1 MSDAKKMGRP
11 TEEVKDHTIRIRVPE
26 RLYKKAQD
34 YSASNSQ
41 SIAQTVREALEKLL
55 Q

>member
-1 MSDAKKMGRP
+1 MTDAKKMGRP
-11 TEEVKDHTIRIRVPE
+11 TEEVKDHTIRIRVSE

-34 YSASNSQ
+34 YSDKNSK
-41 SIAQTVREALEKLL
+41 SIAQTVREALEKFL